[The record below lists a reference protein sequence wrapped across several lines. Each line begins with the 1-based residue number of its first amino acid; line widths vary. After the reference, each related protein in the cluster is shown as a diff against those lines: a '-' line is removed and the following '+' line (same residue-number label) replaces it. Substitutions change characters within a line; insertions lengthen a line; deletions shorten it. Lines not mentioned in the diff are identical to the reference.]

1 MNKFDR
7 TSFLAYINTPISRE
21 SVELLYQSNNI
32 VYEKCEL
39 YGDFVQSLLMLI
51 FNTYMG
57 DELTNLDEQFKHFQ
71 WCWDKNID
79 NFKQEGIVF
88 NNPKLYNYFLE
99 FVFEVF
105 YSNCDKDK
113 YNDNEDGILSVW
125 YDIFNYNSVK
135 TNSDIDTLIEIYKIF
150 DDSLQKK

>member
-1 MNKFDR
+1 MNKFDK

-57 DELTNLDEQFKHFQ
+57 DKHTDLDNQFKHFE
-71 WCWDKNID
+71 WCWNKNIA
-79 NFKQEGIVF
+79 NFKEEGIIF

-105 YSNCDKDK
+105 YSNPDKDK
-113 YNDNEDGILSVW
+113 YSDNEDGILSVW

-150 DDSLQKK
+150 DESLQK